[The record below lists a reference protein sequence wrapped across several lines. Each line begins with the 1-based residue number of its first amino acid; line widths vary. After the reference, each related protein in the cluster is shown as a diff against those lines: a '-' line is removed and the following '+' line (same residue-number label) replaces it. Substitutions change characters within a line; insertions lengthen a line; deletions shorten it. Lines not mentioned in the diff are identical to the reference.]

1 MTNQAKNVPEL
12 RFSEFDGEWEEKKL
26 NQIVKFSKGKLLG
39 KKDLDD
45 SGENYC
51 ILYGELYTKYGFFI
65 NEVISKTNVSIEKLV
80 KGENNQVL
88 LPSSGE
94 TAEDIA
100 TASSL
105 NVKNDVYIGGDLNI
119 LTPINKDGNFISL
132 SMNGIN
138 KWKIAKLSQ
147 GKTVVHLYNEHLKTL
162 NLNIP
167 VSREE
172 QQKISEFFGK
182 LDRQIELEKQKL
194 AKLEEQKKA
203 YMQKIFSQELRF
215 KDENGN
221 EYPEWEEKEIQD
233 LMEVTSV
240 KRIHQSDWKTNGVQ
254 FLRARDIVAI
264 NKGEKIKEP
273 LFISYDKYNEYS
285 RISGKVEKD
294 DLLVTGV
301 GTIGVPHLIKDNKP
315 LYFKDGNII
324 WLKNR
329 KILEGKF
336 LFYSFLN
343 VKIQSYIKRVA
354 GVGTVGTYTILNAKK
369 TPIYEPIKKEQI
381 KIGEFFMQIDNFIE
395 KQSNKVESLKQR
407 KKGLLQKMFI

>member
-1 MTNQAKNVPEL
+1 MTNEVKKVPEL
-12 RFSEFDGEWEEKKL
+12 RFPEFEGEWEEKKL

-39 KKDLDD
+39 KKDLNE

-65 NEVISKTNVSIEKLV
+65 NEVKSKTNVNIEKLV

-119 LTPINKDGNFISL
+119 LTPINNDGNFISL

-162 NLNIP
+162 NLNLP

-172 QQKISEFFGK
+172 QQKIGKFFSK
-182 LDRQIELEKQKL
+182 LDQQIELEEQKL
-194 AKLEEQKKA
+194 VKLEEQKKG

-215 KDENGN
+215 KDENGG
-221 EYPEWEEKEIQD
+221 EYPEWKSKKLKDIANVYQPQN
-233 LMEVTSV
+233 LSQNNFQKKGYPVYGA
-240 KRIHQSDWKTNGVQ
+240 NGVIGYYKDFNHSNMEIAVACRGNTCGRVNLTEPKSWITSNAMVVNIIDKMEIEFY
-254 FLRARDIVAI
+254 FLYQYLRII
-264 NKGEKIKEP
+264 N
-273 LFISYDKYNEYS
+273 YS
-285 RISGKVEKD
+285 NVISGSGQPQITRKNMNSVE
-294 DLLVTGV
+294 LLVPT
-301 GTIGVPHLIKDNKP
+301 
-315 LYFKDGNII
+315 
-324 WLKNR
+324 
-329 KILEGKF
+329 
-336 LFYSFLN
+336 
-343 VKIQSYIKRVA
+343 YI
-354 GVGTVGTYTILNAKK
+354 
-369 TPIYEPIKKEQI
+369 EQQ
-381 KIGEFFMQIDNFIE
+381 KIGNLFRRFDDFIE
-395 KQSNKVESLKQR
+395 KQSHKIELLKER
-407 KKGLLQKMFI
+407 KKGFLQKMFV

>member
-1 MTNQAKNVPEL
+1 MTNEVKKVPEL
-12 RFSEFDGEWEEKKL
+12 RFPEFDGEWEEKKL

-39 KKDLDD
+39 KKDLDE

-65 NEVISKTNVSIEKLV
+65 NEVKSKTNANIEKLV

-105 NVKNDVYIGGDLNI
+105 NVKDDVYIGGDLNI

-167 VSREE
+167 VFREE
-172 QQKISEFFGK
+172 QQKIGEFFSK
-182 LDRQIELEKQKL
+182 LDRQIELEEQKL
-194 AKLEEQKKA
+194 AKLEEQKKG

-221 EYPEWEEKEIQD
+221 EYPEWENKYLKELCLINPKADQLPNTFFYID
-233 LMEVTSV
+233 LESV
-240 KRIHQSDWKTNGVQ
+240 NNGK
-254 FLRARDIVAI
+254 I
-264 NKGEKIKEP
+264 EKIKEVNKNNAP
-273 LFISYDKYNEYS
+273 S
-285 RISGKVEKD
+285 RAQR
-294 DLLVTGV
+294 L
-301 GTIGVPHLIKDNKP
+301 
-315 LYFKDGNII
+315 
-324 WLKNR
+324 
-329 KILEGKF
+329 
-336 LFYSFLN
+336 
-343 VKIQSYIKRVA
+343 
-354 GVGTVGTYTILNAKK
+354 AKK
-369 TPIYEPIKKEQI
+369 YDVFYQTVRPYQKNNFINFSNRNDIVVSTGYAQLRPSVQFYYLYSLLLTTSFMNEVLVKCTGTNYPAINSTDLSLIQTLSSSVFEEQE
-381 KIGEFFMQIDNFIE
+381 KIGGFFKMIDDVIE
-395 KQSNKVESLKQR
+395 KQNLKIEELKKR
-407 KKGLLQKMFI
+407 KQGLLQKMFI